1 MDSFVLPV
9 FLSLSQYILY
19 KIVTEEETVGV
30 CSGGATGVTGGDL
43 SHPTSRQ
50 DQFSN
55 SSKFDK
61 KCFGR
66 EGPLARCVNRCG
78 NQIASQ
84 FQEVAPKI
92 SQSAMASQA
101 PGCVVGQRPQ
111 DDKTVGRPEALLV
124 TLDLFLIKT
133 LGFASGL

>member
-30 CSGGATGVTGGDL
+30 CSGGATGVTGGTCPIQL
-43 SHPTSRQ
+43 LAKINFLIRQ
-50 DQFSN
+50 N
-55 SSKFDK
+55 SIKNASV
-61 KCFGR
+61 G
-66 EGPLARCVNRCG
+66 EGPLARFLNRCG

-84 FQEVAPKI
+84 FQGVAPKI
-92 SQSAMASQA
+92 SQSAMASHA

-124 TLDLFLIKT
+124 NLNLFLI
-133 LGFASGL
+133 